1 MSKLFEDSSINQ
13 MSLKNRFVRSATW
26 EGLATAEGY
35 VTPKLIEMMVS
46 LAKGGVGLIISSHSY
61 VSPEGQGTP
70 WQLGVYADKFIPKL
84 QEMTSAVH
92 ENGSKII
99 MQLAHAGKYADAQL
113 TGYPALTVSD
123 CGYDSERKLK
133 TITSEDIERLIV
145 SYSQAAKRAK
155 EAGFDG
161 VQIHSAH
168 GYLLSQFLSTAYNKR
183 KDEYGGSIDNR
194 TRIHL
199 QIYTAIREVVG
210 EDYPILIKM
219 NCADFIDKGLTIE
232 DSGQAAKLFSEAGF
246 EAIEVSGGTIVSGQ
260 LSPSRPGITT
270 QDKEAYFQEYA
281 RKFKALVQRPLILV
295 GGLRSFEVAEK
306 IIDEG
311 IADYIAMS
319 RPLIREPDLIN
330 RWQRGDLRKAECK
343 SDNLCFK
350 PGFEGKGIYCLSK
363 EIEESKTS

>member
-1 MSKLFEDSSINQ
+1 
-13 MSLKNRFVRSATW
+13 
-26 EGLATAEGY
+26 
-35 VTPKLIEMMVS
+35 
-46 LAKGGVGLIISSHSY
+46 
-61 VSPEGQGTP
+61 
-70 WQLGVYADKFIPKL
+70 
-84 QEMTSAVH
+84 
-92 ENGSKII
+92 
-99 MQLAHAGKYADAQL
+99 MQLAHAGKYADVQL

-199 QIYTAIREVVG
+199 QIYTAIRELVG

-219 NCADFIDKGLTIE
+219 NCADFIDKGRTIE

-246 EAIEVSGGTIVSGQ
+246 ESIEVSGVTIVSGQ
-260 LSPSRPGITT
+260 LSPSRP
-270 QDKEAYFQEYA
+270 
-281 RKFKALVQRPLILV
+281 
-295 GGLRSFEVAEK
+295 
-306 IIDEG
+306 
-311 IADYIAMS
+311 
-319 RPLIREPDLIN
+319 
-330 RWQRGDLRKAECK
+330 
-343 SDNLCFK
+343 
-350 PGFEGKGIYCLSK
+350 
-363 EIEESKTS
+363 